1 MSAGDKTEKRNHL
14 QEEDKMPHTRSDNY
28 KLLIIDDD
36 KEILTFLKDGFT
48 AEGYVVYA
56 ASNLR
61 EARNCLA
68 RQEVHVVLSDQNLP
82 DGKGIDFLVELS
94 GIGVDVIPILMT
106 GYADLDTALEAINR
120 GKVYKFVKKPLDLIS
135 LKQTIQR
142 AAEHHALLI
151 EKKHLAMEVL
161 RHNQLLRHQ
170 SEIQQQSLESAQT
183 KIRKH
188 SKKMRWQKKQ
198 IETLYT
204 EIQSAY
210 LRTVTSLCAAIEA
223 KDRYTRG
230 HSDRVYYYC
239 NLIGRRLGLKKESF
253 EALKL
258 ASILHDVGKIGI
270 PDTILGKESPLTEPE
285 MHIIQEHPKLAET
298 ILAPLPFLD
307 RTSQIIL
314 HHHERHDGK
323 GYPDSLKGD
332 DIPIEARILAV
343 ADAYDAMRSHRP
355 YRKALSKRKALAQL
369 KAGSGKQFC
378 PLCVSA
384 LSLSLEQEGEDFQE
398 ENHPLT
404 DSLFLSPS
412 PPPSKK
418 DRKSLNA
425 N

>member
-1 MSAGDKTEKRNHL
+1 
-14 QEEDKMPHTRSDNY
+14 MPHSRSDSF

-36 KEILTFLKDGFT
+36 HEILTFLKDSFE
-48 AEGYVVYA
+48 AEGYIVYI
-56 ASNLR
+56 ASNLK
-61 EARNCLA
+61 EARKCLA

-94 GIGVDVIPILMT
+94 GTGVDVISILMT

-120 GKVYKFVKKPLDLIS
+120 GKVYKFVKKPLDLIF
-135 LKQTIQR
+135 LKQTIRR
-142 AAEHHALLI
+142 AAEYHALLI
-151 EKKHLAMEVL
+151 EKRHLAMEVL

-170 SEIQQQSLESAQT
+170 SEVQQQSLESAQT

-188 SKKMRWQKKQ
+188 TQKMRWQKKQ

-230 HSDRVYYYC
+230 HSDRVYHYC
-239 NLIGRRLGLKKESF
+239 KLIGRRLGLKKTSF

-258 ASILHDVGKIGI
+258 ASILHDIGKIGI
-270 PDTILGKESPLTEPE
+270 PDKILGKESPLTDSE
-285 MHIIQEHPKLAET
+285 MHVIQEHPKLAET

-307 RTSQIIL
+307 KTRQIVL

-323 GYPDSLKGD
+323 GYPDGLKGD
-332 DIPIEARILAV
+332 DISIEARILAV
-343 ADAYDAMRSHRP
+343 ADAYDAMRSRRP
-355 YRKALSKRKALAQL
+355 YRKALTKRAALAQL
-369 KAGSGKQFC
+369 KAGAGKQFC
-378 PLCVSA
+378 PLSVSA
-384 LSLSLEQEGEDFQE
+384 LSLSLEQEGEGHQE

-404 DSLFLSPS
+404 DFLFLSPS
-412 PPPSKK
+412 SPPSKK
-418 DRKSLNA
+418 ERKSSNPK
-425 N
+425 